1 MNDVVTFAGVPAAL
15 KALDRLELQ
24 IQQAATFDA
33 LDDLANAA
41 AGWQRRFKPV
51 KGVSDR
57 AGEVWIAAEVRLG
70 QERAKMP
77 KAKGALGN
85 PGGRGAKIVRSQIG
99 TAQAPTLAELKLDK
113 KRAARAERLAA
124 LPDEERK
131 ALADELKAEDKA
143 VTPNAVLALLRQRNK
158 LEKKL
163 ATAVAAF
170 SAEGPFDCVVIDPPW
185 QVAKIDR
192 DERPNQDAFDYPT
205 MSEDE
210 IAAFWKDEIAD
221 RLVTDC
227 HLFLWTTH
235 KYLPAALRLLAGFGF
250 RYVLTMVWHKPGGFQ
265 PHDLPQYNCE
275 FIIYGR
281 RGSPLFID
289 TKNFFCCFSAPRRE
303 HSRKPDEFYDTIRR
317 VTGGSRIDVFSR
329 EAREGFAQY
338 GNEMGRFS
346 SEAAE

>member
-1 MNDVVTFAGVPAAL
+1 MSEVVTCTGVPAAL

-24 IQQAATFDA
+24 IQQVASFDA

-70 QERAKMP
+70 RELKRRP
-77 KAKGALGN
+77 KAKGSRGTGR
-85 PGGRGAKIVRSQIG
+85 PKIGGSKVVPPKDV
-99 TAQAPTLAELKLDK
+99 PTLAELKIEK

-163 ATAVAAF
+163 ATATAAF

-235 KYLPAALRLLAGFGF
+235 KYLPAGLRLLAGFGF

-275 FIIYGR
+275 FILYGR
-281 RGSPLFID
+281 RGSPLFIE